1 MSTGKVIL
9 GTTAGLAVGA
19 ILGILFAPDKGSVT
33 RQQIIDSGNDYA
45 ADLKSKYN
53 EFADTV
59 KEKLQN
65 VKQNA
70 QDLAENGK
78 AKFDDA
84 KNDVKKDVNDIAS
97 SY

>member
-33 RQQIIDSGNDYA
+33 RQQIIDTGNDCA

-53 EFADTV
+53 EFADTL
-59 KEKLQN
+59 KEKLQS

-70 QDLAENGK
+70 QDITENGK
-78 AKFDDA
+78 SKFGEI
-84 KNDVKKDVNDIAS
+84 KSDVKKDINDITS